1 MSSCISMPEV
11 GGQPSILYQQA
22 LKELKNDRP
31 LVNYIYAR
39 YLMTGV
45 ADAMDKVKDSKGN
58 PKYVRN
64 AQGQHSY
71 KDIAEFFDIKQ
82 MRRETNSGDVI
93 LDAVDLGV
101 ADKDFN
107 YIDFTDFEEAYSKA
121 MSYNS
126 SHTGRLAYVVQIDDV
141 FNVVIEDLNA
151 GNQYRKHL
159 VEAQRLSW
167 DTFKTSVIS
176 AGVNID
182 ELKDVAEELLTPINV
197 VNFLDT
203 LHLLRNSA
211 NNTLSIKDIKI
222 FLTLGKSIPQVQ
234 SLLSRGWGTLDEIAQ
249 RCYNALNTPGAE
261 TPHVMSLINN
271 ALNEAKS
278 RVPFDPKAIRDNIN
292 NNILPTFEASSDAQ
306 KIQDILVD
314 LELKYNIGNKDITRE
329 TKKIKAIEDA
339 VVEAIVSLERQI
351 RVLEE
356 RGNKSEVKKLQ
367 KTKET
372 LAQELRSKQYF
383 FGLTMFLDKAL
394 QHTKQV
400 RDILHN
406 IPNTG
411 NRLQHIRDTAEAVS
425 KASSLRDSYYHIVE
439 ALTNIESLII
449 TENLS
454 KADRDAVQQKA
465 KEIKELLDTQQKL
478 IETYQERALINCMG
492 EYLGED
498 SYLGGSYADIVQI
511 MKEDVGIF
519 DFLYSVGK
527 SSNDVIATAG
537 TIVREAQ
544 IERDEKTQEI
554 SIRIQ
559 KATKKLYDSGSDS
572 YFMYDSKGRL
582 ITKEGVDWEAYD
594 KARRK
599 EFSTLISLGFK
610 GTALADALESWEEN
624 NTIEKVVDAVSGRTE
639 RIPDSKFRLAVN
651 PYNHLTTAQ
660 QEYYNTMMQIKGEM
674 ETLLPKS
681 AQHIYTPV
689 QKRKDWLQ
697 VLGEGIQG
705 RLSAKDVALSLL
717 DRMRFWKIREDDVD
731 YITGIKHSDYDNT
744 PSKVIPVAYQTKVAE
759 RDLLHNFSASVQA
772 LASTALNFDAMSKI
786 QSTIELIQDVV
797 NRMGV
802 SAQTSEGKPVVDVV
816 HTGDKHK
823 KASDAVKKIVIKMLG
838 KQASA
843 SNASA
848 ILEAYVEMQMYN
860 KKFKGSAKL
869 NKWVNEL
876 IGYNS
881 VVRLAANVT
890 GATANI
896 IQGDLQMLIEAGG
909 GKYYNLLHLT
919 RAHARMF
926 GDLTG
931 RTYGKIWDNL
941 SGGRNNIDTLIGEFF
956 DSTND
961 LYTDKS
967 SEGYYTNPFRR
978 LFGGL
983 NTMALYEGGEYLIR
997 TINMYAILYKE
1008 KVSLNGKEIPLIDA
1022 FTRTDKENG
1031 ISDLKLKD
1039 GVTKLDG
1046 SPLTLEDDYFKRVK
1060 LRIKG
1065 AADDCFGSM
1074 NSEDKGVITQ
1084 HFLGRMAMNF
1094 RQWMVGHYS
1103 RRYRARHWDYQQQR
1117 WVEGYWR
1124 TVFRFI
1130 KGYKTFLEEYNALE
1144 ADLKEDVKANCRKAA
1159 TEFFIWAA
1167 LLLFNFGFGDEDDDE
1182 TWWQRWSTL
1191 LLKRS
1196 LSEASAGLPIGFI
1209 TESYRITQN
1218 PLPPLVTVTGLL
1230 YPFTG
1235 IIDGDL
1241 FSRNEFGEIT
1251 WTKIESG
1258 RYEGWNKYLRN
1269 LLWYTV
1275 PFYKQI
1281 DQLSHLTEEDAMYQV
1296 YERTLK

>member
-45 ADAMDKVKDSKGN
+45 ADAMDAAG
-58 PKYVRN
+58 YQRN
-64 AQGQHSY
+64 SQGQHSY
-71 KDIAEFFDIKQ
+71 KDVAEFFDIKQ

-126 SHTGRLAYVVQIDDV
+126 SHAGRLAYVVQIDDV

-159 VEAQRLSW
+159 VEAQRRAW
-167 DTFKTSVIS
+167 DTFKTSVLS
-176 AGVNID
+176 TGVNID
-182 ELKDVAEELLTPINV
+182 ELKDVAGELLTPINV

-203 LHLLRNSA
+203 LHLLRSNS
-211 NNTLSIKDIKI
+211 NSTLSIKDIKI
-222 FLTLGKSIPQVQ
+222 FLTLGKNIPQVQ
-234 SLLSRGWGTLDEIAQ
+234 ALLSRGWGSLDEIAQ

-271 ALNEAKS
+271 ALNDAKS
-278 RVPFDPKAIRDNIN
+278 RMPFDPKAIRDNIN
-292 NNILPTFEASSDAQ
+292 NNILSTFEASSDAQ
-306 KIQDILVD
+306 KIQNILVD
-314 LELKYNIGNKDITRE
+314 LELKYNVGSKNITRE
-329 TKKIKAIEDA
+329 TKKIKAIED
-339 VVEAIVSLERQI
+339 VVAEAIVSLERQI

-356 RGNKSEVKKLQ
+356 RGNKAEVKNLQ

-372 LAQELRSKQYF
+372 LSQELISKQYF
-383 FGLTMFLDKAL
+383 FGLIMFLDKAL

-400 RDILHN
+400 RNILHN

-411 NRLQHIRDTAEAVS
+411 TRLQHIRDTAEAVS
-425 KASSLRDSYYHIVE
+425 KASSLRDSYYHIVK
-439 ALTNIESLII
+439 ALANIESLII

-454 KADRDAVQQKA
+454 KADRETVQQKA
-465 KEIKELLDTQQKL
+465 KEIKDLLDNQQKTV
-478 IETYQERALINCMG
+478 EAYQERTLINCMG

-544 IERDEKTQEI
+544 IERDVKQQEI

-559 KATKKLYDSGSDS
+559 KATKKLYDTGSDS

-599 EFSTLISLGFK
+599 EFSTLVSLGFK
-610 GTALADALESWEEN
+610 GTALTDALDAWEEN
-624 NTIEKVVDAVSGRTE
+624 NTIEKVVDTVSGRTE
-639 RIPDSKFRLAVN
+639 RIPDSKFRLSVN
-651 PYNHLTTAQ
+651 PYNHLTAAQ

-705 RLSAKDVALSLL
+705 RLSAKDVAISLL

-744 PSKVIPVAYQTKVAE
+744 PSKVIPVAYQAKVAE

-802 SAQTSEGKPVVDVV
+802 SAQTSEGKPVVDVI

-823 KASDAVKKIVIKMLG
+823 KASDAVKKIVVKMLG

-961 LYTDKS
+961 LYTDKR

-983 NTMALYEGGEYLIR
+983 TSMALYQGGEYLIR

-1008 KVSLNGKEIPLIDA
+1008 KVLLNGKEIPLIDA

-1065 AADDCFGSM
+1065 AAEDCFGSM
-1074 NSEDKGVITQ
+1074 SSEDKGVITQ

-1103 RRYRARHWDYQQQR
+1103 RRYRAKHWDYQQQR

-1124 TVFRFI
+1124 TVWRFI

-1182 TWWQRWSTL
+1182 TWWQRWTTL

-1196 LSEASAGLPIGFI
+1196 LSETSAGLPVGFI

-1235 IIDGDL
+1235 LIDGDL
-1241 FSRNEFGEIT
+1241 ISRNEFGEIT
-1251 WTKIESG
+1251 WTKIEGG
-1258 RYEGWNKYLRN
+1258 RHDNWNKWVRN
-1269 LLWYTV
+1269 VLWYTL

-1281 DQLSHLTEEDAMYQV
+1281 DQLAHLTEEDAMYQV